1 MKSHYGM
8 LALNLVVSAIVM
20 YFVMFAMID
29 SVDDFYNNI
38 NMAYM
43 ALAMVAPMGMLM
55 LATMGHMYPNRTLNI
70 GLYLGFAGLFVVA
83 LLFTRGQ
90 TFVGDAQFL
99 RSMIPHH
106 SGAVL
111 MCREAQIEDPEIA
124 ALCLRI
130 IQSQQDEIDRMRQ
143 IRARLVQRP

>member
-8 LALNLVVSAIVM
+8 LALNLIASAIVM

-29 SVDDFYNNI
+29 GVDDFYNNI

-43 ALAMVAPMGMLM
+43 ALAMVAPMGILM
-55 LATMGHMYPNRTLNI
+55 LATMGHMYPNRTLNTA
-70 GLYLGFAGLFVVA
+70 LYLGFAGLFAVA
-83 LLFTRGQ
+83 VLFTRTQ
-90 TFVGDAQFL
+90 AFVGDAQFL

-111 MCREAQIEDPEIA
+111 MCREAPIEDAEIA
-124 ALCLRI
+124 ALCTRI
-130 IQSQQDEIDRMRQ
+130 IESQREEIDQMRRIQ
-143 IRARLVQRP
+143 ARLAQGS